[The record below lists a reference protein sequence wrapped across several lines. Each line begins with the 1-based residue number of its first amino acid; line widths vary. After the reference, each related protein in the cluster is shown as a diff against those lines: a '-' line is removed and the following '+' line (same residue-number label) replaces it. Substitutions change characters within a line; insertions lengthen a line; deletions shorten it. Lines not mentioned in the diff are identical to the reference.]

1 MANGR
6 LDGVLQHIRKLVAAE
21 GGGAVSDQQLLERF
35 VRRRDEEAFAA
46 LVQRHGPMVL
56 AVCRRVLGN
65 PHDAEDACQAAFL
78 ILARKAASIRKQA
91 SVGSWLHGVAYR
103 AAANLKRAIARRRR
117 REAPVVDVPQA
128 EPAEVS
134 WREVRAVL
142 DEELQ
147 RLPERF
153 RAPLLLCCLEGKTR
167 DEAAQELGWSVGAV
181 RGRLERGRELLR
193 ARLTRRGVTLSAAL
207 LAALL
212 TEKAVTAAL
221 PAGLVV
227 TIVKAVLPSAA
238 GRTAAQGVVSARV
251 VALTEGVLRAMLMTR
266 LKFVAAVLFVV
277 GLAGVGIGV
286 LTSGVLT
293 AQPPDDPTA
302 APGAA
307 PEQDG
312 RAADPPP
319 AGGDKQEQ
327 PADAAELARN
337 AAQSRGNL
345 KQIVLGMHNYNDTM
359 GHLPAPA
366 IYAGERYPGSGGRP
380 ASQPGGPGGWPPG
393 GPPGGSGPGMA
404 PSSAGGPPTGKPG
417 AGGPPAG
424 PGPGGP
430 PGMGQPT
437 GPGGP
442 GGSMPPGGSM
452 GTGSP
457 TGTGPR
463 SALAGDGPPLPGTG
477 RRSALTGDG
486 PALPGSGGPP
496 GAGQPGAPGGTP
508 PPGPSVPG
516 GLPGGST
523 PPGPGTPGMPGTGT
537 APGQGGKA
545 LLSWRVTLL
554 PYLGEDNLYKQFKL
568 DEPWDGPH
576 NKKLLEKMP
585 KVYAAPGVKTREP
598 YTTFYQVFV
607 GADAPFQKH
616 QLARIPASFPDGTSN
631 TILIAEAGNAVPWT
645 KPEDL
650 HFALDEPL
658 PELGGVYPGIINV
671 AFADGSA
678 AALSARADPDMLRG
692 LITPNGGEVV
702 DIDKLRAPTSPREA
716 QLRKRNEKL
725 KQELEQQRDVL
736 EELRREKQ
744 QLQQED
750 AGTEQLK
757 RENARLEELLQKT
770 RDEAEQLRQEIQRLR
785 KAPEKPPGQSGP

>member
-6 LDGVLQHIRKLVAAE
+6 LDGVLHHIRQLVAAE
-21 GGGAVSDQQLLERF
+21 GAGALSDQQLLERF

-65 PHDAEDACQAAFL
+65 PHDAEDACQAVFL

-117 REAPVVDVPQA
+117 REAPVVDVPQP
-128 EPAEVS
+128 EPVEVS

-153 RAPLLLCCLEGKTR
+153 RAPLLLYCLEGKTR
-167 DEAAQELGWSVGAV
+167 DEAAQALGWSLGTV

-212 TEKAVTAAL
+212 TGKAFAAAL

-227 TIVKAVLPSAA
+227 TLVKMALLSAA
-238 GRTAAQGVVSARV
+238 TRGTARCVVSARV
-251 VALTEGVLRAMLMTR
+251 AVLAEGVLRTMLMTR
-266 LKFVAAVLFVV
+266 IKLVVAVLVVV
-277 GLAGVGIGV
+277 GLVAAGAGV
-286 LTSGVLT
+286 LTSGALT
-293 AQPPDDPTA
+293 AQPQDRQAT
-302 APGAA
+302 APGADPDKDA
-307 PEQDG
+307 
-312 RAADPPP
+312 RAADAPP
-319 AGGDKQEQ
+319 AGADQRDQ
-327 PADAAELARN
+327 SADAAAVARN

-345 KQIVLGMHNYNDTM
+345 KQIVIAMHNYNDTM

-366 IYAGERYPGSGGRP
+366 IYAGEANPGSGGLP
-380 ASQPGGPGGWPPG
+380 GSKPGGPGGQTR
-393 GPPGGSGPGMA
+393 PPGGSGPGMG
-404 PSSAGGPPTGKPG
+404 SSPVGPPTGSPGGGGPPTGT
-417 AGGPPAG
+417 GGSRPPATGQSSG
-424 PGPGGP
+424 PGPGG
-430 PGMGQPT
+430 GML
-437 GPGGP
+437 PGGP
-442 GGSMPPGGSM
+442 TSG
-452 GTGSP
+452 GSP
-457 TGTGPR
+457 TGSGPP
-463 SALAGDGPPLPGTG
+463 SALAGDGPPLPGTA
-477 RRSALTGDG
+477 RPSALAGDG

-496 GAGQPGAPGGTP
+496 GAGQLGAPGGTP
-508 PPGPSVPG
+508 STGAGAPG

-523 PPGPGTPGMPGTGT
+523 APGPGTPGTAT
-537 APGQGGKA
+537 APGQGGRA

-576 NKKLLEKMP
+576 NKKLLDRMP
-585 KVYAAPGVKTREP
+585 KVYAPPGVKTREP
-598 YTTFYQVFV
+598 YTTFYQIFV
-607 GADAPFQKH
+607 GAHAPFQKH

-658 PELGGVYPGIINV
+658 PELGGLYPGIINV

-678 AALSARADPDMLRG
+678 TALLAQADADMLRA

-702 DIDKLRAPTSPREA
+702 DIDKLRAPASPREA
-716 QLRKRNEKL
+716 QLRKQNEKL
-725 KQELEQQRDVL
+725 KQELENAQDQL
-736 EELRREKQ
+736 EQLRREKQ

-770 RDEAEQLRQEIQRLR
+770 RDETEKLRQEIQRLK
-785 KAPEKPPGQSGP
+785 KAPEKKPGQGD